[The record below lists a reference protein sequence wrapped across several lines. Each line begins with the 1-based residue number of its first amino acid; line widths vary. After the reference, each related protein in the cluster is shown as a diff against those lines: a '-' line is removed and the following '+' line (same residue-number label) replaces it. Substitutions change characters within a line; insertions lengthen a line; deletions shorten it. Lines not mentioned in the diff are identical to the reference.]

1 MMIVTLSRWACRLN
15 GFVGEFPFCSAAS
28 VQKHWAALV
37 TRVAT
42 VGVILAAVYLLVMYE
57 KSSWGGESGS
67 QPGLKDITLREV
79 LVLLPLLIMIFWI
92 ACTAALL

>member
-1 MMIVTLSRWACRLN
+1 
-15 GFVGEFPFCSAAS
+15 
-28 VQKHWAALV
+28 
-37 TRVAT
+37 
-42 VGVILAAVYLLVMYE
+42 MYE